1 MKFVLR
7 VCVDVLVGI
16 VLLSVWLAMGQ
27 HIAKWEGKHSHRTK
41 ITQNELSSLVAEHK
55 AWVSNTWQE
64 SDQKA
69 GIQLQLR
76 GADLTGARLQGA
88 DLRSAD
94 LQGADLI
101 AANLSGA
108 DLRQADLRN
117 ADLKAAD
124 LRKANLRGAD
134 LRGADLIGADLRE
147 AQTQGTKL
155 EQANLID
162 TKIEGSFAENSKW
175 QTVWE
180 LVNNKEENEAE
191 NAPWRRDLTEIDLS
205 NAFLHS
211 ANLSKINLYEADL
224 RDADMTQADL
234 RGANLKEAVLS
245 NANLTEA
252 DLGGVIFEPKTGS
265 LPDIAAVSTA
275 HNLSKLWYKESPHA
289 LVELREAFK
298 KAGLLTQEREL
309 TYAIKYSRREA
320 LWKQEGVWGKLESL
334 FNLIFFELTCKY
346 GMKPGRPLMIMLV
359 LICIL
364 TIPYTI
370 VLMWPPQKDGI
381 WQLWFSDRVRKHLG
395 SDDPVRL
402 RLGFLK
408 ALKSGFFFSVLS
420 AFSIGWREINVRNWI
435 VRLQRQEYIFRATG
449 WVRTLSGLQSL
460 ISVYLLAL
468 WVLTYFG
475 RLFETV

>member
-1 MKFVLR
+1 MEASARRRLEALR
-7 VCVDVLVGI
+7 LRMLHYRTCLAWPVN
-16 VLLSVWLAMGQ
+16 SVVADQ
-27 HIAKWEGKHSHRTK
+27 IGK
-41 ITQNELSSLVAEHK
+41 L
-55 AWVSNTWQE
+55 
-64 SDQKA
+64 
-69 GIQLQLR
+69 LQLMADFVKTNPQFYYAIR
-76 GADLTGARLQGA
+76 GELASWVVHQTDPELM
-88 DLRSAD
+88 
-94 LQGADLI
+94 
-101 AANLSGA
+101 
-108 DLRQADLRN
+108 
-117 ADLKAAD
+117 
-124 LRKANLRGAD
+124 RKAESL
-134 LRGADLIGADLRE
+134 
-147 AQTQGTKL
+147 
-155 EQANLID
+155 LID
-162 TKIEGSFAENSKW
+162 LSEW
-175 QTVWE
+175 Y
-180 LVNNKEENEAE
+180 
-191 NAPWRRDLTEIDLS
+191 EIDLGG
-205 NAFLHS
+205 
-211 ANLSKINLYEADL
+211 KINLYEADL